1 MHITQFTAR
10 KQIGFKL
17 PTEAF
22 RALALMEDRR
32 SPLFQNITTLRLNL
46 SRLDKVVGSQI
57 GVSASGTVYV
67 DFDTDQNEEVPT
79 AGHALDIVALHARAA
94 LAIDRFL
101 PGTLEHGYVSF
112 PRYGVDGGLVEEF
125 GRVPDGRIVHCDEH
139 YVVVATPR
147 PGGASIHFLRDGK
160 PAWTEAA
167 DIEEIA
173 HVFWD
178 ALTDSPVR
186 LDAPPS
192 LPTTDLDK
200 VTEWVM
206 RQAYIPALEHDGS
219 FDISGHRLAAMITY
233 AKVAYADGDVILTRS
248 GDGMTAHFEE
258 DGRYGCVLFQGERAR
273 QLSETLKTPG
283 LAVIDPANPVRTV
296 IDEAIEARRRYLATR
311 DLPPLGRGAQRNP

>member
-1 MHITQFTAR
+1 MQITQFTAR

-46 SRLDKVVGSQI
+46 SRLDKVVGSHL
-57 GVSASGTVYV
+57 GVSASSTVYV
-67 DFDTDQNEEVPT
+67 DFDTDHNKDVPT
-79 AGHALDIVALHARAA
+79 ADHALDIVAVHARAA

-112 PRYGVDGGLVEEF
+112 PRYGVDGGLVEEH

-139 YVVVATPR
+139 YVVVANPR

-160 PAWTEAA
+160 PAWTEAT
-167 DIEEIA
+167 DFEEVA

-178 ALTDSPVR
+178 ALTDSPVG
-186 LDAPPS
+186 LEGAPA

-206 RQAYIPALEHDGS
+206 GQAYVPALEHEGS
-219 FDISGHRLAAMITY
+219 FDISGHKLAAMITY
-233 AKVAYADGDVILTRS
+233 SKVMYADGEVIVTGSRS
-248 GDGMTAHFEE
+248 GMTAHFED
-258 DGRYGCVLFQGERAR
+258 DGRYGCALFQGDGAK
-273 QLSETLKTPG
+273 QLFEALQTSG
-283 LAVIDPANPVRTV
+283 LAVIDPSNPVRMIV
-296 IDEAIEARRRYLATR
+296 DDAIAARRHYLATR
-311 DLPPLGRGAQRNP
+311 DLPAADRGTSKGA

>member
-1 MHITQFTAR
+1 MQITQFTAR

-22 RALALMEDRR
+22 RALSLMEDRR

-46 SRLDKVVGSQI
+46 SRLDKVVGSHL
-57 GVSASGTVYV
+57 GVSASSTVYV
-67 DFDTDQNEEVPT
+67 DFDTDHNEEVPA
-79 AGHALDIVALHARAA
+79 AGHALELVAVHARAA

-125 GRVPDGRIVHCDEH
+125 GRVPDGRIVHFDEH
-139 YVVVATPR
+139 YVVVANAR

-167 DIEEIA
+167 DFEDVA

-186 LDAPPS
+186 LDGPPA
-192 LPTTDLDK
+192 LPTIDLDK

-206 RQAYIPALEHDGS
+206 RQAYVPALEHDGS
-219 FDISGHRLAAMITY
+219 FDISGHKLASMITY
-233 AKVAYADGDVILTRS
+233 AKVAYADGEVIVTGS
-248 GDGMTAHFEE
+248 GSSMTAHFED
-258 DGRYGCVLFQGERAR
+258 DGRYGCTIFQGDSAKRLYEAM
-273 QLSETLKTPG
+273 QTPG
-283 LAVIDPANPVRTV
+283 LAVIDPSNPVRV
-296 IDEAIEARRRYLATR
+296 IVDDAIAARRHYLATR
-311 DLPPLGRGAQRNP
+311 DLPAADRGASKRA